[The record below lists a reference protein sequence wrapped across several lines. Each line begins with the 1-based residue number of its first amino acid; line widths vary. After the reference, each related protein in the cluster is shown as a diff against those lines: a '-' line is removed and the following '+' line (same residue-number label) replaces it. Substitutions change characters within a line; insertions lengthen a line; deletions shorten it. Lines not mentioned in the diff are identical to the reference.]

1 MRVILLGPPGVG
13 KGTQGR
19 RLAAERGWPLIS
31 TGELLRDAVAQRT
44 PLGDQARRLMD
55 AGQLV
60 PDGVMIGL
68 VQDRLSQPDA
78 VSGFVLDGFPRTVPQ
93 AEALDALLKENGLA
107 IDSAL
112 LLSAP
117 EDELVR
123 RLKKRLECP
132 VCKRAYNVAS
142 APPRASGKCDD
153 HPDIEL
159 VHRADDDEVTVRS
172 RLSVYD
178 GQTRPLIGYYKSR
191 NRLAEVEGVGAPE
204 DVFTRLRQ
212 ALAVFVG
219 GQ

>member
-1 MRVILLGPPGVG
+1 VG

-68 VQDRLSQPDA
+68 VQDRLSRPDA
-78 VSGFVLDGFPRTVPQ
+78 ASGFVLDGFPRTVPQ
-93 AEALDALLKENGLA
+93 AEALDALLREHGLA

-112 LLSAP
+112 LLAAP

-123 RLKKRLECP
+123 RLSKRMECP
-132 VCKRAYNVAS
+132 TCKRAYNEVS
-142 APPRASGKCDD
+142 APSRMPGRCDD
-153 HPDIEL
+153 HPDVEL
-159 VHRADDDEVTVRS
+159 AHRSDDDELTVRS
-172 RLSVYD
+172 RLAVYD
-178 GQTRPLIGYYKSR
+178 GQTRPLIGYYRGR
-191 NRLAEVEGVGAPE
+191 NRLSEVEGVGAPE

-212 ALAVFVG
+212 ALAVAVG
-219 GQ
+219 GR